1 MSLPWL
7 ESPVFSHC
15 TKIQTL
21 CLAYT
26 PLCDLA
32 PACCSDL
39 LSSHH
44 YLPGFSHFGLLSS
57 LEVSQAHSHHRVLTH
72 IAAEVHNAC
81 SPGFIM
87 TCSCSPFRSQV
98 QSHITS
104 SLITLSKEVSCSI
117 PGTLSH
123 YLALFSFNT
132 HYSWRSY
139 SYILFVYFWGRLGD
153 MQQSQSFP

>member
-1 MSLPWL
+1 MAPKPHS
-7 ESPVFSHC
+7 S
-15 TKIQTL
+15 KIHFKLRLCHYPDLKARCFPIAQRFKL

-32 PACCSDL
+32 PACCSEL
-39 LSSHH
+39 LSSHR

-57 LEVSQAHSHHRVLTH
+57 LEVSQAHSHHRVLAL
-72 IAAEVHNAC
+72 IAAEVQNAY
-81 SPGFIM
+81 SPGLIM

-98 QSHITS
+98 QSHTTS

-132 HYSWRSY
+132 HYS
-139 SYILFVYFWGRLGD
+139 
-153 MQQSQSFP
+153 